1 MLPERH
7 RMSLASPAV
16 QTENLDA
23 NGKTP
28 NDLAAPV
35 VPTAALDASGK
46 PPNDLAT
53 LQYKPKL

>member
-1 MLPERH
+1 
-7 RMSLASPAV
+7 V